1 MSASATAT
9 GSCSSS
15 LPLELVPIF
24 LVVAVTV
31 AEAVEKLDS
40 KLFTAVKRTLQ
51 GVPSA
56 APRTV
61 LQWLLQLAVRVQL
74 ALRAANDPVAELLG
88 RQIDGALEGRANGVP
103 FKHWASP
110 PLSSCWWPS
119 GEAHKLSHF
128 EKQHSA
134 PPGQLAS
141 GFEVADSRV
150 LEREHTENPIP
161 IPLWAHKC
169 RATDDRVSMSLVTSS
184 VIRELMLCY
193 LDIHEIVFAKQ
204 ITNESCR
211 GSSKVQKS
219 RVAFKQNFRFQLIL
233 AKFSCAKKA

>member
-1 MSASATAT
+1 MSASGTATA
-9 GSCSSS
+9 SCSSS
-15 LPLELVPIF
+15 LPVELVPISA
-24 LVVAVTV
+24 VVAVTV
-31 AEAVEKLDS
+31 AEAVENLDS
-40 KLFTAVKRTLQ
+40 KLFNAVQKTLE
-51 GVPSA
+51 GLSA
-56 APRTV
+56 GGPRTV
-61 LQWLLQLAVRVQL
+61 VQWPLQLAVRVQL

-161 IPLWAHKC
+161 IPRGARKC
-169 RATDDRVSMSLVTSS
+169 RPTDDRVSVSLVTSS

-193 LDIHEIVFAKQ
+193 LDIHEIVLQ
-204 ITNESCR
+204 
-211 GSSKVQKS
+211 SKSLMRAAGAAQKS
-219 RVAFKQNFRFQLIL
+219 KNQE
-233 AKFSCAKKA
+233 